1 VGAVVPGFIGF
12 AVGRTIWWDPLKSW
26 VAGESDA
33 EEVAQTIGA
42 NYRRM
47 VEAYE
52 AAAATAEV
60 KR

>member
-1 VGAVVPGFIGF
+1 
-12 AVGRTIWWDPLKSW
+12 LKSW